1 MPARKT
7 LQSCPTIIVFV
18 FTFLFITS
26 SEVKGQSTPFID
38 SLLEILENQD
48 PDMASID
55 ILNRIAMRY
64 TEVDPVEGMK
74 YARQAKNQAL
84 RRGSPIDLARANN
97 AIASNWLVLL
107 EVDSAMLYYHTA
119 LSIYQAED
127 DKKGMGEIA
136 GNMGHAAYYSGRYDE
151 ALQYY
156 FEALTNFE
164 ELGFE
169 EGITNQHASL
179 GNTYMVQEKYSE
191 AFYHDSIALAGFAAM
206 GDSNGY
212 AMVLGNL
219 ANICTEMDEFE
230 KGAAYFQQAAD
241 IYERANQPLGMGRNL
256 INLAAMYVDQGK
268 YLPAL
273 ESARKG
279 LTICSDNNLELCIY
293 YCLSNIGY
301 AYLQS
306 YAYKDS
312 AIHDRVLVPGEAKE
326 LLKSAIHYL
335 EQAVTLTD
343 KLESPENFEDTHR
356 ALSQAYKYNGQFEKA
371 LQHHEIF
378 ASIKDSLAS
387 VERAERIE
395 HLTTEREI
403 AVRDKQIELDKLRLK
418 VKRNERIYFIIGLAL
433 LAGWLSL
440 VYRNAK
446 NQRKS
451 NQQLGLLNTQ
461 ISTTNLQLEDRNVQ
475 LTNTLEELK
484 ATQAQLIEVERQ
496 KENEILRRRI
506 SRDIHDDISSGL
518 SKISWMT
525 EVLRNKPD
533 TAETTD
539 QEMLGRIAS
548 YSRETVSKLGEIIW
562 STKPE
567 SDNFSGLASYSREF
581 LSRYME
587 GLPIRYQV
595 NFPEQSDN
603 TAMNPELRRNLYLVL
618 KESVHNAVKYSK
630 ATDLTIS
637 MHAKDGG
644 YSLVVE
650 DNGIGMDINDSSPNG
665 NGFRNMQGRMR
676 DVNGTMSVHSS
687 PGKGT
692 RLEFSGPV
700 Y

>member
-18 FTFLFITS
+18 FTFFFIAS
-26 SEVKGQSTPFID
+26 QEVKGQSTPYID

-64 TEVDPVEGMK
+64 TEVDPVEGLK

-84 RRGSPIDLARANN
+84 HRGSPIDLARANN

-119 LSIYQAED
+119 LSIYKED
-127 DKKGMGEIA
+127 GDKKGMGEIA
-136 GNMGHAAYYSGRYDE
+136 GNLGHAAYYMGRYDE
-151 ALQYY
+151 ALEYY
-156 FEALTNFE
+156 FEALTSFE

-169 EGITNQHASL
+169 EGIPNQHASL
-179 GNTYMVQEKYSE
+179 ANTYMVQEKYPE
-191 AFYHDSIALAGFAAM
+191 AIYHDSIALIGFAAQ
-206 GDSNGY
+206 GDSVAY

-219 ANICTEMDEFE
+219 ANIYTELEELE
-230 KGAAYFQQAAD
+230 KATDYYKESAD
-241 IYERANQPLGMGRNL
+241 IYGRANQLFGMGRNL
-256 INLAAMYVDQGK
+256 SNLSGLYFDQGLF
-268 YLPAL
+268 LPAL
-273 ESARKG
+273 ETALKG
-279 LTICSDNNLELCIY
+279 LKICRDNNFDMGVQ
-293 YCLSNIGY
+293 YCLANIGLS
-301 AYLQS
+301 YLQS
-306 YAYKDS
+306 YVYKDS
-312 AIHDRVLVPGEAKE
+312 SRDDLVLIPGDKKE
-326 LLKSAIHYL
+326 LLGQALNHL
-335 EQAVTLTD
+335 EQAVKLTD
-343 KLESPENFEDTHR
+343 KLESPINFDKTHL
-356 ALSQAYKYNGQFEKA
+356 ALSQAYKYNGQLEKA
-371 LQHHEIF
+371 LQHHELF

-395 HLTTEREI
+395 QLTTAREI